1 MFGYISINK
10 AEMKF
15 KDYDVYHSYYCGLC
29 KVLKECYGRRGQVT
43 LSFDMTFLVVLLTG
57 LYEPDTKTEMVR
69 CVAHPTQKHAAK
81 TNEFTEYAA
90 AINMILSYYK
100 CEDDWIDERKKKSF
114 VAARLL
120 KSKLKEI
127 KKIYPVKCKVI
138 SENLAEISRREA
150 ENEQNLDLMSGLFG
164 NIMSEIFAYRHDE
177 WESSLRKMGF
187 FLGKFIYLMDAY
199 DDVEQDIKSGSYNP
213 LKTAYQEDP
222 AFADNCRGLLT
233 LMMSECSREF
243 EQLPVLLHAEIIR
256 NVLYSGV
263 WSRYTAVTAK
273 RIAAKEKSKASESEK
288 NSNNCADTADSMT
301 SDNHTEDNTHPDT
314 ENSTTGDQEQ

>member
-43 LSFDMTFLVVLLTG
+43 LSFDMTFLVILLTG
-57 LYEPDTKTEMVR
+57 LYEPDTQTEMVR

-100 CEDDWIDERKKKSF
+100 CEDDWMDERKKKSF
-114 VAARLL
+114 IAAKLL
-120 KSKLKEI
+120 KSKIKEI
-127 KKIYPVKCKVI
+127 EKIYPVKCKVI
-138 SENLAEISRREA
+138 SETLAEISRRES
-150 ENEQNLDLMSGLFG
+150 ENDQNLDVMSGLFG

-177 WESSLRKMGF
+177 WESSLRKIGF

-199 DDVEQDIKSGSYNP
+199 DDVEKDIKSGNYNP
-213 LKTAYQEDP
+213 LKTAYQENP
-222 AFADNCRGLLT
+222 TFADDCRGLLT

-243 EQLPVLLHAEIIR
+243 EQLPVLLHAEILR
-256 NVLYSGV
+256 NILYSGV
-263 WSRYTAVTAK
+263 WSRYTAVTAE
-273 RIAAKEKSKASESEK
+273 RLAAKQRNDESIISGSA
-288 NSNNCADTADSMT
+288 N
-301 SDNHTEDNTHPDT
+301 DNTRPDK
-314 ENSTTGDQEQ
+314 ENSTTGDPKK

>member
-43 LSFDMTFLVVLLTG
+43 LSFDMTFLVILLTG

-69 CVAHPTQKHAAK
+69 CIAHPMQKHAAK

-90 AINMILSYYK
+90 AINMLLSYYK
-100 CEDDWIDERKKKSF
+100 
-114 VAARLL
+114 
-120 KSKLKEI
+120 I
-127 KKIYPVKCKVI
+127 KKIEKLYPVKCKVI
-138 SENLAEISRREA
+138 SENLAQISKYEA

-164 NIMSEIFAYRHDE
+164 NIMAEIFAYRHDE
-177 WESSLRKMGF
+177 WESSLRKIGF

-199 DDVEQDIKSGSYNP
+199 DDVEKDIKSGSYNP
-213 LKTAYQEDP
+213 FKKAYLDDP
-222 AFADNCRGLLT
+222 AFADDCRSLLT

-243 EQLPVLLHAEIIR
+243 EQLPILLHAEILR

-263 WSRYTAVTAK
+263 WSRYTAVT
-273 RIAAKEKSKASESEK
+273 SERLAGK
-288 NSNNCADTADSMT
+288 NTHNAADTADGNST
-301 SDNHTEDNTHPDT
+301 AGRTTNDNPHPDT
-314 ENSTTGDQEQ
+314 DNSTTGDQKQ

>member
-90 AINMILSYYK
+90 AINMMLSYYK
-100 CEDDWIDERKKKSF
+100 CKDDWADEHKKKSF
-114 VAARLL
+114 VAAKLL
-120 KSKLKEI
+120 QAKIKNIEKL
-127 KKIYPVKCKVI
+127 YPVKCKVI
-138 SENLAEISRREA
+138 EENLAEISKREA
-150 ENEQNLDLMSGLFG
+150 ENEQNLDLMAGLFG
-164 NIMSEIFAYRHDE
+164 NIMAEIFAYRHDE
-177 WESSLRKMGF
+177 WESSLRKIGF

-199 DDVEQDIKSGSYNP
+199 DDVEKDIKSGSYNP
-213 LKTAYQEDP
+213 FKKAYREDP
-222 AFADNCRGLLT
+222 TFADDCRSLLT

-243 EQLPVLLHAEIIR
+243 EQLPILLHAEILR

-263 WSRYTAVTAK
+263 WSRYTAVTAE
-273 RIAAKEKSKASESEK
+273 RLAEKSKHNTA
-288 NSNNCADTADSMT
+288 NNPI
-301 SDNHTEDNTHPDT
+301 NPDT
-314 ENSTTGDQEQ
+314 ENNTTGDQEQ

>member
-100 CEDDWIDERKKKSF
+100 CEDDWADERKKKSL
-114 VAARLL
+114 AAAKLL
-120 KSKLKEI
+120 KPKIKNIEKL
-127 KKIYPVKCKVI
+127 YPVKCKVI
-138 SENLAEISRREA
+138 SENLAEISKREA
-150 ENEQNLDLMSGLFG
+150 ENEQNLDIMAGLFG
-164 NIMSEIFAYRHDE
+164 NIMAEIFAYRHDE
-177 WESSLRKMGF
+177 WESSLRKIGF

-199 DDVEQDIKSGSYNP
+199 DDVEKDIKSGSYNP
-213 LKTAYQEDP
+213 FKKAYQEDP
-222 AFADNCRGLLT
+222 TFADDCRSLLT

-243 EQLPVLLHAEIIR
+243 EQLPILLHAEILR

-263 WSRYTAVTAK
+263 WSRYTAVTSE
-273 RIAAKEKSKASESEK
+273 RLAAKAANDKV
-288 NSNNCADTADSMT
+288 
-301 SDNHTEDNTHPDT
+301 HPDT
-314 ENSTTGDQEQ
+314 DNSTTGDQEQ

>member
-29 KVLKECYGRRGQVT
+29 KVLKECYGKRGQVT
-43 LSFDMTFLVVLLTG
+43 LSFDMTFLVILLTG
-57 LYEPDTKTEMVR
+57 LYEPDTKTEILR

-100 CEDDWIDERKKKSF
+100 CADDWMDEHKKKSWL
-114 VAARLL
+114 AAKLL
-120 KSKLKEI
+120 RSKI
-127 KKIYPVKCKVI
+127 KHIEKLYPEKCKIISGNLAKI
-138 SENLAEISRREA
+138 SEYEA
-150 ENEQNLDLMSGLFG
+150 ENEQNLDLMAGLFG
-164 NIMSEIFAYRHDE
+164 NIMAEVFAFRHDE
-177 WESSLRKMGF
+177 WEPSLRRMGF

-199 DDVEQDIKSGSYNP
+199 EDVEQDIKSGSYNP
-213 LKTAYQEDP
+213 FKKAFQENP
-222 AFADNCRGLLT
+222 TFADDCRSLLT

-243 EQLPVLLHAEIIR
+243 EQLPILLHAEILR

-263 WSRYTAVTAK
+263 WSRYTAITAK
-273 RIAAKEKSKASESEK
+273 RIAQKEQSTK
-288 NSNNCADTADSMT
+288 ADSKN
-301 SDNHTEDNTHPDT
+301 DKNHPDN
-314 ENSTTGDQEQ
+314 ENQVTGDQEK

>member
-69 CVAHPTQKHAAK
+69 CIAHPTQKHAAK

-90 AINMILSYYK
+90 AINIILSYYK
-100 CEDDWIDERKKKSF
+100 CEDDWADERKKKSLA
-114 VAARLL
+114 AARLL
-120 KSKLKEI
+120 KPKMKNIEKL
-127 KKIYPVKCKVI
+127 YPVKCKVI

-150 ENEQNLDLMSGLFG
+150 KNEQNLDIMAGLFG
-164 NIMSEIFAYRHDE
+164 NIMAEIFAYRHDE
-177 WESSLRKMGF
+177 WEASLRKIGF

-199 DDVEQDIKSGSYNP
+199 DDVEKDIKSGSYNP
-213 LKTAYQEDP
+213 FKKAYQDDP
-222 AFADNCRGLLT
+222 AFVDDCRSLLT

-243 EQLPVLLHAEIIR
+243 EQLPILLHAEILR

-263 WSRYTAVTAK
+263 WNRYTAVTSE
-273 RIAAKEKSKASESEK
+273 RLAARDKNKTAGESSVQK
-288 NSNNCADTADSMT
+288 TA
-301 SDNHTEDNTHPDT
+301 NDNTHPDT
-314 ENSTTGDQEQ
+314 DNKTTGDQEQ

>member
-81 TNEFTEYAA
+81 TNEFTGYAA

-100 CEDDWIDERKKKSF
+100 CKDDWDDERKKKSF
-114 VAARLL
+114 VAAKLL
-120 KSKLKEI
+120 HAKIKNIEKL
-127 KKIYPVKCKVI
+127 YPVCKVI
-138 SENLAEISRREA
+138 EENLAEISKHEA
-150 ENEQNLDLMSGLFG
+150 ENEQNLDLMAGLFG
-164 NIMSEIFAYRHDE
+164 NIMAEIFAYRHDE
-177 WESSLRKMGF
+177 WESSLRKIGF

-199 DDVEQDIKSGSYNP
+199 DDVEKDIKSGSYNP
-213 LKTAYQEDP
+213 FKNAYQKDP
-222 AFADNCRGLLT
+222 TFADDCRSLLT

-243 EQLPVLLHAEIIR
+243 EQLPVLLHAEILR

-263 WSRYTAVTAK
+263 WSRYTAVTAE
-273 RIAAKEKSKASESEK
+273 RLAEKSKHDV
-288 NSNNCADTADSMT
+288 ADTTDSKSANT
-301 SDNHTEDNTHPDT
+301 TTHPDT
-314 ENSTTGDQEQ
+314 ENNTTGDQEQ